1 VLTHE
6 KHMYEVEIKV
16 RADHD
21 SVRGALENREAAVLN
36 TVTQADTYYD
46 APMREF
52 AETDE
57 ALRVRRERAD
67 SEDGRSRSRDAE
79 TAKLTYKGPL
89 VDESSKTREE
99 HETAVEDAA
108 AIEATLDA
116 LGFEP
121 VATVEKRRER
131 FAIDGYTVSLDVVT
145 DLGEFVEI
153 EKVVEEA
160 EIDEARE
167 GAVAVLESLDLDPEE
182 GIRTSYLGLLLA
194 DAQ

>member
-1 VLTHE
+1 
-6 KHMYEVEIKV
+6 MYEVEIKV

-21 SVRGALENREAAVLN
+21 SVRGALENREVAVLN

-67 SEDGRSRSRDAE
+67 SEDGRSRGQDAE

-131 FAIDGYTVSLDVVT
+131 FALDGYTVSLDAVT

-153 EKVVEEA
+153 EKEVEEA